1 MRRPARL
8 TLRTTIG
15 RPLSIVAASKLSRW
29 LRLLIGIRVVSGA
42 GLLIAPGALLG
53 DLLNERIDRPA
64 RVFARILG
72 ARHLAQAAI
81 MARHHTPKWILAG
94 AAVDATHA
102 ATVALLAAVRPDR
115 RRLAL
120 TNVASATML
129 AVSGVYEAR
138 HAARHPTP

>member
-1 MRRPARL
+1 LGGDGPQPPQP
-8 TLRTTIG
+8 
-15 RPLSIVAASKLSRW
+15 RPLGRRQHLGIHQPPPVRDVYDAKLDHQPVVAIV
-29 LRLLIGIRVVSGA
+29 G
-42 GLLIAPGALLG
+42 
-53 DLLNERIDRPA
+53 
-64 RVFARILG
+64 
-72 ARHLAQAAI
+72 QTAI

-102 ATVALLAAVRPDR
+102 ATMALLAAVRPDR
-115 RRLAL
+115 RKLAL